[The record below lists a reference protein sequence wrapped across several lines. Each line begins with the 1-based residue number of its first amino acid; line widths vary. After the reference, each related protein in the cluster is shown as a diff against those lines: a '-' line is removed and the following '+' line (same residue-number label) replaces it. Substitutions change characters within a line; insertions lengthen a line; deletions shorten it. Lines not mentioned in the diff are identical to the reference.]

1 LLTGQSP
8 HQAGMLGLAHLGW
21 SLHDYNQHI
30 VHTLRDQG
38 YVTVL
43 AGIQHVAKDPTVIGY
58 DEILPHATTS
68 AKDVAPAAVKF
79 IRSKP
84 EKPFFLDVGFF
95 ETHREYPEPV
105 DNPDYIL
112 PPTPLPDVPE
122 TRRDMAGFHASA
134 RIMDKGVG
142 EVLDALDAAGVA
154 ENTLVISTTDHG
166 IAFPNMK
173 CHLRDTGTG
182 ISLIMRGPGVFSK
195 PQVSDALLSNIDVFP
210 TICDYLGIEHP
221 KWLTGKSFL
230 PVVEGASKEVNEAV
244 FSEVTYHAA
253 YEPKR
258 SVRTARWKYIR
269 HFDDRKT
276 VVLPNCDDGYSKTYW
291 MEKGWKSLPSVTHEE
306 FFDLVFDP
314 NEQNNL
320 VSSSE
325 PQAQAALAELRGRLD
340 SWMKE
345 TNDPLLKGPVPLVA
359 GGHVVPQDADSPKG
373 LGKYVPK
380 VLR

>member
-1 LLTGQSP
+1 
-8 HQAGMLGLAHLGW
+8 
-21 SLHDYNQHI
+21 
-30 VHTLRDQG
+30 
-38 YVTVL
+38 
-43 AGIQHVAKDPTVIGY
+43 
-58 DEILPHATTS
+58 
-68 AKDVAPAAVKF
+68 
-79 IRSKP
+79 
-84 EKPFFLDVGFF
+84 
-95 ETHREYPEPV
+95 
-105 DNPDYIL
+105 
-112 PPTPLPDVPE
+112 
-122 TRRDMAGFHASA
+122 
-134 RIMDKGVG
+134 
-142 EVLDALDAAGVA
+142 
-154 ENTLVISTTDHG
+154 
-166 IAFPNMK
+166 MK

-230 PVVEGASKEVNEAV
+230 TVVECASKEVNEAV

-291 MEKGWKSLPSVTHEE
+291 MEKGWKALPSVAHEE

-320 VSSSE
+320 VSSSD
-325 PQAQAALAELRGRLD
+325 PQTLATLTELRGRLD

-380 VLR
+380 VLH